1 MRILQ
6 LILAPRLSG
15 AEMLV
20 KGIAIDHQQ
29 AGHVVCVTSLL
40 PAHDDFAAAIV
51 ELHASGV
58 AHRFPSRHYERF
70 GRLMFLY
77 RSIRRFNPDIL
88 FAHATIPAIYAR
100 ALPVSVPIVWV
111 MHSSVNDFVE
121 SPLLCRA
128 EQILSRRAKAVIGV
142 SQKHVDDYLD
152 AIGRHPALIVVPNGI
167 DVARFEHAASTSTR
181 SNGGTPERN
190 AVSTQQK
197 SKQIVQIGRYV
208 PEKGQIDTLRAFAR
222 VLEAEPDARLLLCGV
237 IEDRAYHA
245 AVIALANQLGIASR
259 VDIEGPLTHVDAL
272 LGESDVF
279 VMPSSLEA
287 QGIAFLEALASGIP
301 VVANQIPA
309 FAFARDWPGV
319 QLVDTADHRC
329 YGLALVAALREPRS
343 PRPLDGFR
351 LEDTARRYLA
361 IARQAIGAASRPVRS
376 HPF

>member
-20 KGIAIDHQQ
+20 KGVAIDHRRS
-29 AGHVVCVTSLL
+29 GHVVCVTSLL
-40 PAHDDFAAAIV
+40 PAHDDFAAASA
-51 ELHASGV
+51 ELRAHGV
-58 AHRFPSRHYERF
+58 TCRFPSRRYERF

-77 RSIRRFNPDIL
+77 RAIRRFNPDIV
-88 FAHATIPAIYAR
+88 FAHSTIPAIYAR
-100 ALPVSVPIVWV
+100 ALPVRVPIVWV

-167 DVARFEHAASTSTR
+167 DVAKFEHAAPAR
-181 SNGGTPERN
+181 GAGGG
-190 AVSTQQK
+190 AM
-197 SKQIVQIGRYV
+197 QIVQIGRYV
-208 PEKGQIDTLRAFAR
+208 PEKGQLDTLRAFSLALA
-222 VLEAEPDARLLLCGV
+222 VEPDARLMLCGV
-237 IEDRAYHA
+237 IEDPAYHA
-245 AVIALANQLGIASR
+245 SVVALANELGIASR
-259 VDIEGPLTHVDAL
+259 VSIEGPLTNVHEI

-301 VVANQIPA
+301 VVASRIAA
-309 FAFARDWPGV
+309 FAFARGWPGV
-319 QLVDTADHRC
+319 QLVDTSDHRD
-329 YGLALVAALREPRS
+329 YARALVAALREPRTQ
-343 PRPLDGFR
+343 RPLDGFR

-361 IARQAIGAASRPVRS
+361 IAHQAIG
-376 HPF
+376 